1 MKNKNKF
8 FVTIALVMTLAS
20 SSTLVSARNMGYTM
34 YTGVSLENQD
44 INDEDF
50 FNQEIK
56 KAEEVGIVLGD
67 GVRLDEVY
75 DGVSEVV
82 ASREDFF
89 TEERFKAYMEE
100 KGLTYVE
107 SEFDEELSKLD
118 NMFDSDIENSNGELR
133 AGLTPTLVYSANFSG
148 SNFCFTNEHAIQS
161 FVIDESS
168 GYIYIFQNYYSWYFM
183 IDGQNTQVPGN
194 YCLLS
199 RCAIDSVNNTFSRT
213 DAMLLKNIGHGQTI
227 EKYQYGGNTYFL
239 ISCGSYQPSGSDKY
253 WSVQI
258 GRISYT
264 GHTYNQLKYESNVVN
279 NSNITRLVDLKYSN
293 NNGTNL
299 SSLTRLD
306 AALSSSGDS
315 LLIWKYGKKLNS
327 LNQEEDIYQ
336 FSVYDF
342 NVINQALSNAP
353 NNTVSF
359 FNNST
364 LTGAC
369 SGTFQN
375 PSNLPSS
382 FQGVEVSDTGSNNLR
397 SIYIASGDE
406 SNGKSNKL
414 YRYNTAGEYKNAK
427 VIDDTGVWTYYG
439 SSSLNLSCEMES
451 VRLNGNYLMFVLSDT
466 AGNKYRQVIAKV
478 AKSNLS

>member
-1 MKNKNKF
+1 M
-8 FVTIALVMTLAS
+8 
-20 SSTLVSARNMGYTM
+20 
-34 YTGVSLENQD
+34 
-44 INDEDF
+44 
-50 FNQEIK
+50 
-56 KAEEVGIVLGD
+56 
-67 GVRLDEVY
+67 
-75 DGVSEVV
+75 
-82 ASREDFF
+82 
-89 TEERFKAYMEE
+89 
-100 KGLTYVE
+100 
-107 SEFDEELSKLD
+107 
-118 NMFDSDIENSNGELR
+118 
-133 AGLTPTLVYSANFSG
+133 
-148 SNFCFTNEHAIQS
+148 
-161 FVIDESS
+161 
-168 GYIYIFQNYYSWYFM
+168 
-183 IDGQNTQVPGN
+183 
-194 YCLLS
+194 
-199 RCAIDSVNNTFSRT
+199 
-213 DAMLLKNIGHGQTI
+213 
-227 EKYQYGGNTYFL
+227 
-239 ISCGSYQPSGSDKY
+239 
-253 WSVQI
+253 
-258 GRISYT
+258 
-264 GHTYNQLKYESNVVN
+264 
-279 NSNITRLVDLKYSN
+279 
-293 NNGTNL
+293 
-299 SSLTRLD
+299 
-306 AALSSSGDS
+306 
-315 LLIWKYGKKLNS
+315 LIWKYGKKLNS